1 MPKKPPVLTL
11 RADYPWLTAIDDLAI
26 QLKLGNRSRVV
37 EVALELLVLMAGAPM
52 LPPRIPNP
60 ENPVTERFTRADRDS
75 LLRNASTLI
84 TQ

>member
-11 RADYPWLTAIDDLAI
+11 RADVSWLTAVDDLAI
-26 QLKLGNRSRVV
+26 RLKLGNRSRVV
-37 EVALELLVLMAGAPM
+37 EVALELLVQMAGAPM

-60 ENPVTERFTRADRDS
+60 ENPAMERFTRADRDN